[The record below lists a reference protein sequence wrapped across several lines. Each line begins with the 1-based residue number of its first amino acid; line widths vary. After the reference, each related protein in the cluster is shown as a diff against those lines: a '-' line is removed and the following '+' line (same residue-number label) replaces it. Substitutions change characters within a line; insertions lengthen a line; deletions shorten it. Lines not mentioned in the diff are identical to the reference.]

1 MIVKKLSWK
10 TNINKV
16 STKQIKGNTML
27 SELWHFVSNQILSSV
42 YYTIFHSNLFFIYLV
57 WGQAKYSLSRTNL
70 LQKRTIR
77 ILDFALYRDHTCPLF
92 RRDKV
97 VKLIYLASWEN
108 CTFVN
113 KSFNNDAFLSFVY
126 IYMYLLRFVHAY
138 MGMYAYLGI
147 LFSRIYAYLCLYVCL

>member
-16 STKQIKGNTML
+16 STKQIKGNNTML
-27 SELWHFVSNQILSSV
+27 SELWHFVSNKILCSM

-77 ILDFALYRDHTCPLF
+77 ILDFASYRDHTCPLF

-97 VKLIYLASWEN
+97 VKLIYLAS
-108 CTFVN
+108 
-113 KSFNNDAFLSFVY
+113 
-126 IYMYLLRFVHAY
+126 
-138 MGMYAYLGI
+138 
-147 LFSRIYAYLCLYVCL
+147 